1 MYKLIVI
8 CGHGGGDP
16 GACSDGYEERRL
28 TRQLGEKIKELGGDA
43 VYLYDTSVNCYEQ
56 TKQGGGLYGLQSMVG
71 VPIVELHL
79 DAFNTT
85 ARGGHII
92 INSSATMSEAQGK
105 LRDSIVKMFPGRS
118 TTCKKRSDL
127 LNCNVAQRLGFSYC
141 LAENGFIDNDTDR
154 NIFLDNVTEL
164 ARAYLAAYGID
175 EVKPI
180 QPAADLWILHEM
192 GNVYVKLESSI
203 YPGCYLLA
211 QVPDAPAE

>member
-1 MYKLIVI
+1 MPKLIVI

-28 TRQLGEKIKELGGDA
+28 TRMLGERIKELGGDA

-56 TKQGGGLYGLQSMVG
+56 TKQGGGLYGLQDMVK

-92 INSSATMSEAQGK
+92 INAAKNITSEQAK
-105 LRDSIVKMFPGRS
+105 LRDGIVNLFPGRS

-127 LNCNVAQRLGFSYC
+127 LNCNVAQRLGFAQYAMC
-141 LAENGFIDNDTDR
+141 ENGFIDNDTDR
-154 NIFLDNVTEL
+154 NIFLDNLDKL
-164 ARAYLAAYGID
+164 ARVYLDAYGI
-175 EVKPI
+175 EEAKPI
-180 QPAADLWILHEM
+180 EPAADIWILHRLE
-192 GNVYVKLESSI
+192 GDFVKLESSI
-203 YPGCYLLA
+203 YPGQFLVAGSNA
-211 QVPDAPAE
+211 QA